1 VLYIWTDKQQLTKL
15 ASELVCVCVSVLSV
29 HSLHAAS
36 EADKQQLTKLASEL
50 AAEGEK
56 RRQAADM
63 VKRLS
68 RKLLLVSKVP

>member
-1 VLYIWTDKQQLTKL
+1 
-15 ASELVCVCVSVLSV
+15 VLSV

>member
-1 VLYIWTDKQQLTKL
+1 MNW
-15 ASELVCVCVSVLSV
+15 CVCVSVLSV
-29 HSLHAAS
+29 HSLNAAS